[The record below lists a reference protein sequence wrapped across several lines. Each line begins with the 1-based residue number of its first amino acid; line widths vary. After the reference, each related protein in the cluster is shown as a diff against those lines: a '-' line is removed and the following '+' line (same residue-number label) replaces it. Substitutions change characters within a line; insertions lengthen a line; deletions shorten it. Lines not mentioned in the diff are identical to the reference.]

1 MAYREAKHAA
11 LIADTAVKL
20 FKRDGYEHVSV
31 NDICQKAGISRSS
44 FYMAFSGKRDVIDYI
59 LDRTKANETAM
70 LEGMLDAD
78 NDFERMWSI
87 AHRYLQVALEFGPTL
102 TGSLMQLELDG
113 SLDIL
118 KSVHAV
124 SDWYIRLTRNCQK
137 SGVILSTE
145 PAELLAP
152 MATEMAYMVT
162 YKWCCTGAGFP
173 LIREARI
180 RAEMCY
186 NVAPEYRMT
195 EEQLDALDP

>member
-1 MAYREAKHAA
+1 MAHREAKHSA

-44 FYMAFSGKRDVIDYI
+44 FYMAFSGKRDIIDYL
-59 LDRTKANETAM
+59 LDRTKTNETAM

-87 AHRYLQVALEFGPTL
+87 AYRYLQVVMEFGPTL
-102 TGSLMQLELDG
+102 TGSLLQLELDG
-113 SLDIL
+113 SLDNL
-118 KSVHAV
+118 RSVHAV
-124 SDWYIRLTRNCQK
+124 DDWYIRLTKNCQK
-137 SGVILSTE
+137 SGIILSRE
-145 PAELLAP
+145 PAERLAP
-152 MATEMAYMVT
+152 MATDMAYLVT
-162 YKWCCTGAGFP
+162 YRWCCSGANFP
-173 LIREARI
+173 LARETRE
-180 RAEMCY
+180 RVEMVY